1 MPLGNA
7 GAAQQLPG
15 HGVLNVAAPWARE
28 GSGFTLLFEALTM
41 LLCRDMP
48 MAAVAEGLGEHD
60 TRLFLDFKQ
69 RFGLAFSNP
78 DETSR
83 KGLRGDLQFV

>member
-1 MPLGNA
+1 LEARVPRSNAQTRGLKRGGALGQGRKRFYA
-7 GAAQQLPG
+7 
-15 HGVLNVAAPWARE
+15 
-28 GSGFTLLFEALTM
+28 FFEALTM

-69 RFGLAFSNP
+69 RCGARFLQ
-78 DETSR
+78 SR
-83 KGLRGDLQFV
+83 QNKPRRPLRRFAIR